1 MTTLRRCSVLVTHFS
16 SNGLD
21 SACGRSSQ
29 TLVST
34 AVTADVS
41 CKSCQ
46 RSLVKPEAAAASKSK
61 APSLAELR
69 KTAKAAAAPAAVAA
83 PAVPAVAA
91 KPAAKPAAKV
101 VSVPAAQPAKAV
113 EQPARSGGFSVKSAW
128 AARLAEQGDRCRLPR
143 GKVKQRHV

>member
-1 MTTLRRCSVLVTHFS
+1 MVTHFS

-34 AVTADVS
+34 AVTEDVS

-46 RSLVKPEAAAASKSK
+46 RSLVKPDAGASAKSK

-69 KTAKAAAAPAAVAA
+69 KTAKAQQRQRRQWLRPRLLPRWSALRLRLPGRLMWPSSNLPAAAA
-83 PAVPAVAA
+83 
-91 KPAAKPAAKV
+91 
-101 VSVPAAQPAKAV
+101 
-113 EQPARSGGFSVKSAW
+113 SA
-128 AARLAEQGDRCRLPR
+128 
-143 GKVKQRHV
+143 

>member
-1 MTTLRRCSVLVTHFS
+1 MVTHFS

-34 AVTADVS
+34 AVTEDVS

-46 RSLVKPEAAAASKSK
+46 RSLVKPDAAASAKSK

-69 KTAKAAAAPAAVAA
+69 KTAKAAAAPA
-83 PAVPAVAA
+83 PAVAT
-91 KPAAKPAAKV
+91 AKPAAKV
-101 VSVPAAQPAKAV
+101 VGAAPAVAKPANVA
-113 EQPARSGGFSVKSAW
+113 EQQPARSAGFSVKAAW

-143 GKVKQRHV
+143 GKGKQRKV

>member
-1 MTTLRRCSVLVTHFS
+1 MTTHRRCSVLVTHFS

-34 AVTADVS
+34 AVTEDVS

-46 RSLVKPEAAAASKSK
+46 RSLVKPDAGASAKSK

-69 KTAKAAAAPAAVAA
+69 KTAKAAAPTPAEAAV
-83 PAVPAVAA
+83 
-91 KPAAKPAAKV
+91 KPAAKV
-101 VSVPAAQPAKAV
+101 VGTAPAAAKPANVA
-113 EQPARSGGFSVKSAW
+113 EQQPARSGGFSVKSAW

-143 GKVKQRHV
+143 GKGKQRHV

>member
-1 MTTLRRCSVLVTHFS
+1 MVTHFS

-34 AVTADVS
+34 AVTEDVS

-46 RSLVKPEAAAASKSK
+46 RSLSKPEAATAAKSKS
-61 APSLAELR
+61 PSLAELR
-69 KTAKAAAAPAAVAA
+69 KTAKAAAEPAVAVAA
-83 PAVPAVAA
+83 AS
-91 KPAAKPAAKV
+91 KPAARV
-101 VSVPAAQPAKAV
+101 VSVPAAQPAKAAQQ
-113 EQPARSGGFSVKSAW
+113 QPARAAGFSVKAAW

-143 GKVKQRHV
+143 GKAKQRHV

>member
-1 MTTLRRCSVLVTHFS
+1 MVTHFS

-34 AVTADVS
+34 AVTEDVS

-46 RSLVKPEAAAASKSK
+46 RSLVKPDAATSAKSK

-69 KTAKAAAAPAAVAA
+69 KTAKAAAAPTAAVAA
-83 PAVPAVAA
+83 AKGVGTAPAAA
-91 KPAAKPAAKV
+91 KPANVANV
-101 VSVPAAQPAKAV
+101 VEQ
-113 EQPARSGGFSVKSAW
+113 QPARSGGFSVKAAW

-143 GKVKQRHV
+143 GKGKQRKV

>member
-1 MTTLRRCSVLVTHFS
+1 LVTHFS

-46 RSLVKPEAAAASKSK
+46 RSLVKPEAAAASKNK

-83 PAVPAVAA
+83 PAAPAVPAV
-91 KPAAKPAAKV
+91 AAKPAAKV

>member
-1 MTTLRRCSVLVTHFS
+1 MVTHFS

-34 AVTADVS
+34 AVTEDVS

-46 RSLVKPEAAAASKSK
+46 RSLVKPDAAASAKSK

-69 KTAKAAAAPAAVAA
+69 KTAKAAAAPTPAEAAVKA
-83 PAVPAVAA
+83 
-91 KPAAKPAAKV
+91 AAKV
-101 VSVPAAQPAKAV
+101 VSTAPAAAKPAKPANV
-113 EQPARSGGFSVKSAW
+113 ANVANVAEQQPARSGGFSVKSAW
-128 AARLAEQGDRCRLPR
+128 AARLAGQGDRCRLPR
-143 GKVKQRHV
+143 GKAKQRHV

>member
-1 MTTLRRCSVLVTHFS
+1 MVTHFS

-34 AVTADVS
+34 AVTEDVS

-46 RSLVKPEAAAASKSK
+46 RSLVKPEAAAAAKSK

-69 KTAKAAAAPAAVAA
+69 KTAKVAA
-83 PAVPAVAA
+83 EPAVAVA
-91 KPAAKPAAKV
+91 AAKPAAKV
-101 VSVPAAQPAKAV
+101 VSTAPAKPAKAA
-113 EQPARSGGFSVKSAW
+113 EQQPARSGGFSVKSAW

-143 GKVKQRHV
+143 SKAKQRHV

>member
-1 MTTLRRCSVLVTHFS
+1 LVTHFS

-34 AVTADVS
+34 AVTEDVS

-46 RSLVKPEAAAASKSK
+46 RSLSKPEAAAVAKSKS
-61 APSLAELR
+61 PSLAELR
-69 KTAKAAAAPAAVAA
+69 KTAKAAVE
-83 PAVPAVAA
+83 PAVTVAEV
-91 KPAAKPAAKV
+91 KPAAKV
-101 VSVPAAQPAKAV
+101 VSVPAAAKPAKAA
-113 EQPARSGGFSVKSAW
+113 EQQPARSGGFSVKSAW

-143 GKVKQRHV
+143 GKAKQRHV

>member
-1 MTTLRRCSVLVTHFS
+1 MVTHFS

-34 AVTADVS
+34 AVTEDVS

-46 RSLVKPEAAAASKSK
+46 RSLSKPEAANAAKSK

-69 KTAKAAAAPAAVAA
+69 KTAAAEPAVAVAA
-83 PAVPAVAA
+83 AN
-91 KPAAKPAAKV
+91 KPAAKV
-101 VSVPAAQPAKAV
+101 VSTAPAAAKPAKVAAQ
-113 EQPARSGGFSVKSAW
+113 QPARSAGFSVKSAW

-143 GKVKQRHV
+143 GKARQRHV

>member
-1 MTTLRRCSVLVTHFS
+1 MVTHFS

-34 AVTADVS
+34 AVTEDVS

-46 RSLVKPEAAAASKSK
+46 RSLVKPEAAAASKRK

-69 KTAKAAAAPAAVAA
+69 KTAQAAAAPVAA
-83 PAVPAVAA
+83 APVVKQPATQAVS
-91 KPAAKPAAKV
+91 KPAAKPAK
-101 VSVPAAQPAKAV
+101 AA
-113 EQPARSGGFSVKSAW
+113 EQPARKGGFSVKSAW
-128 AARLAEQGDRCRLPR
+128 AARLAEQGGGCRLPR
-143 GKVKQRHV
+143 GKAKQRHV

>member
-1 MTTLRRCSVLVTHFS
+1 MVTHFS

-34 AVTADVS
+34 AVTEDVS

-46 RSLVKPEAAAASKSK
+46 RSLVKPDAAASAKSK

-69 KTAKAAAAPAAVAA
+69 KTAKAAAPAPAEAAV
-83 PAVPAVAA
+83 
-91 KPAAKPAAKV
+91 KPAAKLVSTAPAAGK
-101 VSVPAAQPAKAV
+101 PANVAEQ
-113 EQPARSGGFSVKSAW
+113 QPARSGGFSVKSAW
-128 AARLAEQGDRCRLPR
+128 AARLAGQADRCRLPR
-143 GKVKQRHV
+143 GKAKQHHV

>member
-1 MTTLRRCSVLVTHFS
+1 MVTHFS

-34 AVTADVS
+34 AVTEDVS

-46 RSLVKPEAAAASKSK
+46 RSLSKPELATAARGKS
-61 APSLAELR
+61 PSLAELR
-69 KTAKAAAAPAAVAA
+69 KTAKAAAE
-83 PAVPAVAA
+83 PAVAVVA
-91 KPAAKPAAKV
+91 ASKPATRV
-101 VSVPAAQPAKAV
+101 VSVPAAQPAKVAQ
-113 EQPARSGGFSVKSAW
+113 QPARAGGFSVKAAW

-143 GKVKQRHV
+143 GKAKQRHV

>member
-1 MTTLRRCSVLVTHFS
+1 MVTHFS

-34 AVTADVS
+34 AVTEDVS

-46 RSLVKPEAAAASKSK
+46 RSLSKPEAATAAKSKS
-61 APSLAELR
+61 PSLAELR
-69 KTAKAAAAPAAVAA
+69 KTAKAAAEPAVAVAA
-83 PAVPAVAA
+83 AS
-91 KPAAKPAAKV
+91 KPAARV
-101 VSVPAAQPAKAV
+101 VSVPAAQPAKAAQH
-113 EQPARSGGFSVKSAW
+113 QPARAAGFSVKAAW

-143 GKVKQRHV
+143 GKAKQRHV

>member
-1 MTTLRRCSVLVTHFS
+1 MVTHFS
-16 SNGLD
+16 TNGLD

-34 AVTADVS
+34 AVTEDVS

-46 RSLVKPEAAAASKSK
+46 RSLSKPEAAAAAKSK

-69 KTAKAAAAPAAVAA
+69 KTAKAAAAPALAVA
-83 PAVPAVAA
+83 
-91 KPAAKPAAKV
+91 AAKPAAKV
-101 VSVPAAQPAKAV
+101 VGTAPAAAKPANVA

-143 GKVKQRHV
+143 GKARQRHV

>member
-1 MTTLRRCSVLVTHFS
+1 MVTHFS

-34 AVTADVS
+34 AVTEDVS

-46 RSLVKPEAAAASKSK
+46 RSLVKPDAAASAKSK

-69 KTAKAAAAPAAVAA
+69 KTAKAAAPAPAEAAV
-83 PAVPAVAA
+83 
-91 KPAAKPAAKV
+91 KPAAKV
-101 VSVPAAQPAKAV
+101 VSTAPAAAKPAKPANV
-113 EQPARSGGFSVKSAW
+113 AEQQPARSGGFSVKSAW
-128 AARLAEQGDRCRLPR
+128 AARLAGQGDRCRLPR
-143 GKVKQRHV
+143 GKAKQHHV

>member
-1 MTTLRRCSVLVTHFS
+1 MVTHFS

-34 AVTADVS
+34 AVTEDVS

-46 RSLVKPEAAAASKSK
+46 RSLVKPDAVASAKSK

-69 KTAKAAAAPAAVAA
+69 KTAKAAAAPTPAEAAVKAAAKAVSTA
-83 PAVPAVAA
+83 PAAA
-91 KPAAKPAAKV
+91 KPAKPANVANV
-101 VSVPAAQPAKAV
+101 AEQ
-113 EQPARSGGFSVKSAW
+113 QPARSGGFSVKSAW
-128 AARLAEQGDRCRLPR
+128 AARLAGQGDRCRLPR
-143 GKVKQRHV
+143 GKAKQRHV

>member
-1 MTTLRRCSVLVTHFS
+1 MVTHFS

-34 AVTADVS
+34 AVTEDVS

-46 RSLVKPEAAAASKSK
+46 RSLVKPDAAASAKSK

-69 KTAKAAAAPAAVAA
+69 KTAKAAAAPTPAEAAV
-83 PAVPAVAA
+83 
-91 KPAAKPAAKV
+91 KPAAKV
-101 VSVPAAQPAKAV
+101 VGTAPAAAKPANVA
-113 EQPARSGGFSVKSAW
+113 EQQSARSGGFSVKSAW

-143 GKVKQRHV
+143 GKAKQRHV

>member
-1 MTTLRRCSVLVTHFS
+1 MVTHFS

-34 AVTADVS
+34 AVTEDVS

-46 RSLVKPEAAAASKSK
+46 RSLVKPDAAASAKSK

-69 KTAKAAAAPAAVAA
+69 KTAKAAAPT
-83 PAVPAVAA
+83 PAVA
-91 KPAAKPAAKV
+91 AAKPAAKV
-101 VSVPAAQPAKAV
+101 VGTVPAAGKPANVANV
-113 EQPARSGGFSVKSAW
+113 AEQQPARSGGFSVKSAW

-143 GKVKQRHV
+143 GKGKQRKV

>member
-1 MTTLRRCSVLVTHFS
+1 MVTHFS

-34 AVTADVS
+34 AVTEDVS

-46 RSLVKPEAAAASKSK
+46 RSLGKPEAAAAAKSK

-69 KTAKAAAAPAAVAA
+69 KTAKVAA
-83 PAVPAVAA
+83 EPAVAVA
-91 KPAAKPAAKV
+91 AAKPAAKV
-101 VSVPAAQPAKAV
+101 VSTAPAPAKPAKAA
-113 EQPARSGGFSVKSAW
+113 EQQPARSGSFSVKSAW
-128 AARLAEQGDRCRLPR
+128 
-143 GKVKQRHV
+143 